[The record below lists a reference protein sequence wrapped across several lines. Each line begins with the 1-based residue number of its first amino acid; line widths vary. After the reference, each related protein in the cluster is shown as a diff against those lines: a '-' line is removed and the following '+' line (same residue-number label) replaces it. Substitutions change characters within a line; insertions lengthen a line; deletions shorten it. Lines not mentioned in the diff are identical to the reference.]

1 MFQCYVSIS
10 SVSIQLTV
18 FKKQYCLYLGGGKFT
33 TAYHHFINTK
43 DVLEL
48 LFLKILFSGP
58 PRQGKTSA
66 RRRLEGEIVDLMSA
80 GEADLVQ
87 PSTGAVES
95 GPGMIIQSVSS
106 STAVVTEAEWHAVK
120 SLQEEAGML
129 LHNLDGEMKT
139 KSDPTNT
146 PARAM
151 DIGPVEVAGAEEA
164 TTVTTALASPE
175 VMQRPESGFL
185 NKMLS
190 KLKSLIKKQPMT
202 PQLSESQL
210 SECQPSDSPEIVHLF
225 QEALKHP
232 EFWKEVKHS
241 FRAYIRM
248 EDTGGQPELMDMLPA
263 LTLGPALCLV
273 FFNLEW
279 NLKKEFPVFY
289 QHPSGKSTAPEESK
303 ITLEEMLLSTLSSI
317 SCSSA
322 SADSLRGEEANC
334 SDMREIL
341 ESSKSVAYFV
351 GTHKD
356 KVTEEEISRFDSDL
370 QSIIRGTDFFDKGIV
385 QFGSEGKLMVAMDN
399 MTGGVEEVNEVQ
411 KILHRAMEKYFRKLR
426 IPAVW
431 LLLNQCL
438 QMREKRTASFESCL
452 ELSSQFNMSAYET
465 KVALWFLHH
474 HAGVLMYFP
483 DIPLLADLV
492 ILDSQVVYDSVT
504 FLILGAMSFDSVG
517 QAKAEK
523 FRETGQFVMT
533 DLVEATKKL
542 SDDIIPPEKLVA
554 LLEFLHMVTTIVP
567 VQDSLSSIEKE
578 KEVVYLMPC
587 VLHTANKEK
596 LDAMLNDQFHPE
608 CVAPLMIRYK
618 CGFVPLGI
626 FPALIASLIGN
637 KAFTVVEEDMLKNK
651 VQFYYGSLKILI
663 TFLCSPKFYA
673 IVISKLPNVDH
684 PIAEDELHE
693 ECVALRKAVAA
704 SLEQVNSHMN
714 YGFFLDYQ
722 FAFEC
727 PSHPGR
733 EHLCVVDGK
742 FEKAKFMMCLENLK
756 HKKPV
761 RMSSNHEI
769 WFHKVFKSY
778 ILETKFALETIFVG
792 IGNN

>member
-1 MFQCYVSIS
+1 M
-10 SVSIQLTV
+10 
-18 FKKQYCLYLGGGKFT
+18 
-33 TAYHHFINTK
+33 
-43 DVLEL
+43 LEL

-80 GEADLVQ
+80 GEADLVH

-95 GPGMIIQSVSS
+95 GSGMIVQSMSS
-106 STAVVTEAEWHAVK
+106 STAVVTEAEWHVVK
-120 SLQEEAGML
+120 SVEEEAGML
-129 LHNLDGEMKT
+129 LHNLAGEMKI
-139 KSDPTNT
+139 KNVPTTT
-146 PARAM
+146 PARTV
-151 DIGPVEVAGAEEA
+151 DVRPVEVAAAEEA
-164 TTVTTALASPE
+164 TAVTPTIASSE
-175 VMQRPESGFL
+175 IVQRPEFGFF

-190 KLKSLIKKQPMT
+190 KLTSLRKKQPMK
-202 PQLSESQL
+202 PQLSES
-210 SECQPSDSPEIVHLF
+210 QPSDSPEIVHLF
-225 QEALKHP
+225 QEALKCP
-232 EFWKEVKHS
+232 EFWKDVKHS

-248 EDTGGQPELMDMLPA
+248 EDSGGQPELMDMLPA

-289 QHPSGKSTAPEESK
+289 QHPSGKTTAPEESK

-317 SCSSA
+317 SCSSV
-322 SADSLRGEEANC
+322 SANSLRGEETNS
-334 SDMREIL
+334 SDLREIL

-356 KVTEEEISRFDSDL
+356 KVSEEKISKFDSDL
-370 QSIIRGTDFFDKGIV
+370 QSIIRGTDFFEKGIV
-385 QFGSEGKLMVAMDN
+385 QFSSEGKLIVAMDN
-399 MTGGVEEVNEVQ
+399 MTGGVEEVNEVR
-411 KILHRAMEKYFRKLR
+411 KILHRAMVKHFRKLR

-438 QMREKRTASFESCL
+438 QMREKRTTSFESCL

-465 KVALWFLHH
+465 KVALRFLHH

-483 DIPLLADLV
+483 NIPLLADLV

-523 FRETGQFVMT
+523 FRETGQFVMK
-533 DLVEATKKL
+533 DLVAAT
-542 SDDIIPPEKLVA
+542 SHVSGDIIPPEKLVA
-554 LLEFLHMVTTIVP
+554 LLEFLHMVTPIAP
-567 VQDSLSSIEKE
+567 VQDLVSSTENE

-587 VLHTANKEK
+587 VLCTASKEK
-596 LDAMLNDQFHPE
+596 LDAMLTDKSVPE
-608 CVAPLMIRYK
+608 CVTPLMIQYK

-626 FPALIASLIGN
+626 FPALIASLIGK
-637 KAFTVVEEDMLKNK
+637 KAFEVVEEDMMKNIVK
-651 VQFYYGSLKILI
+651 FRFGDMKIRVSL
-663 TFLCSPKFYA
+663 LCYPKFYV
-673 IVISKLPNVDH
+673 IVISKLPIVEH
-684 PIAEDELHE
+684 ELHE

-733 EHLCVVDGK
+733 EHLCVVDSESPK
-742 FEKAKFMMCLENLK
+742 IMSCCQN
-756 HKKPV
+756 KKNRTSV
-761 RMSSNHEI
+761 AMKSS
-769 WFHKVFKSY
+769 HKVWFYKVSY
-778 ILETKFALETIFVG
+778 SILTKFLILFLLLLLASICRM
-792 IGNN
+792 

>member
-1 MFQCYVSIS
+1 M
-10 SVSIQLTV
+10 
-18 FKKQYCLYLGGGKFT
+18 
-33 TAYHHFINTK
+33 
-43 DVLEL
+43 LEL

-95 GPGMIIQSVSS
+95 GSGMIVKSVSS

-120 SLQEEAGML
+120 SLEEEAGML
-129 LHNLDGEMKT
+129 LHNLADGMKT
-139 KSDPTNT
+139 RNSPTAT
-146 PARAM
+146 PPKPM
-151 DIGPVEVAGAEEA
+151 DVRPLRVAGEEEA
-164 TTVTTALASPE
+164 TAVTFPIATPKVTQKS
-175 VMQRPESGFL
+175 ESGHF
-185 NKMLS
+185 KKIFS
-190 KLKSLIKKQPMT
+190 KLKSLTIGKLGK
-202 PQLSESQL
+202 SR
-210 SECQPSDSPEIVHLF
+210 PSDIPEVVHLC
-225 QEALKHP
+225 QEAFKQP

-289 QHPSGKSTAPEESK
+289 QHPSGKTTAPEDSK
-303 ITLEEMLLSTLSSI
+303 VTLEEMLLSMLSSI
-317 SCSSA
+317 SCCSA
-322 SADSLRGEEANC
+322 SADSLRGEETNS

-356 KVTEEEISRFDSDL
+356 KVTKEDISKLDSDL
-370 QSIIRGTDFFDKGIV
+370 QSIIRGTDFFEKGII
-385 QFGSEGKLMVAMDN
+385 QFSAEGKLIVAMDN
-399 MTGGVEEVNEVQ
+399 MTGGIEEVNHVRN
-411 KILHRAMEKYFRKLR
+411 ILHTAMRTHFKKLR

-431 LLLNQCL
+431 LLFSQCL

-483 DIPLLADLV
+483 DTPLLADLV

-523 FRETGQFVMT
+523 FRETGQFVMK
-533 DLVEATKKL
+533 DLVAATTQV
-542 SDDIIPPEKLVA
+542 SGDIIPPEMLVV
-554 LLEFLHMVTTIVP
+554 LLEFLHMVAPITP
-567 VQDSLSSIEKE
+567 VQDSASSRDEE
-578 KEVVYLMPC
+578 QEGVYLMPC
-587 VLHTANKEK
+587 VLHTASKEK
-596 LDAMLNDQFHPE
+596 LDATLTDESRPE

-637 KAFTVVEEDMLKNK
+637 KAFEVVDKDMMKNIVNFRFGGLKTC
-651 VQFYYGSLKILI
+651 VS
-663 TFLCSPKFYA
+663 FLCYPKFYV
-673 IVISKLPNVDH
+673 IVISELPIVEH
-684 PIAEDELHE
+684 ELHE
-693 ECVALRKAVAA
+693 ECVAIRKAVAA

-733 EHLCVVDGK
+733 EHLCVVDSEYPK
-742 FEKAKFMMCLENLK
+742 IMSCCQN
-756 HKKPV
+756 KKKRTSV
-761 RMSSNHEI
+761 GMKSS
-769 WFHKVFKSY
+769 HKVWFYKVDMLFY
-778 ILETKFALETIFVG
+778 L
-792 IGNN
+792 N

>member
-1 MFQCYVSIS
+1 MS
-10 SVSIQLTV
+10 
-18 FKKQYCLYLGGGKFT
+18 
-33 TAYHHFINTK
+33 TK
-43 DVLEL
+43 EALEIL
-48 LFLKILFSGP
+48 SLKILFSGP

-80 GEADLVQ
+80 GEADQVQ

-95 GPGMIIQSVSS
+95 GSGMIVRSVSS

-120 SLQEEAGML
+120 SLEEEAGML
-129 LHNLDGEMKT
+129 LHNLAGEMAK
-139 KSDPTNT
+139 KNAPTTT
-146 PARAM
+146 PARVM
-151 DIGPVEVAGAEEA
+151 DFIPVRVQAGAAEA
-164 TTVTTALASPE
+164 TAVTPITTSSKASGNQESRFFSKLFSKFKRKASKRVTSSILSTPQAKPNLSTPQAKLIDIPE
-175 VMQRPESGFL
+175 V
-185 NKMLS
+185 
-190 KLKSLIKKQPMT
+190 
-202 PQLSESQL
+202 
-210 SECQPSDSPEIVHLF
+210 VHL
-225 QEALKHP
+225 LKQVMKEP
-232 EFWKEVKHS
+232 NFLKEVKHS

-289 QHPSGKSTAPEESK
+289 QHPSGKTTAIEKSK
-303 ITLEEMLLSTLSSI
+303 ITLEEMLLSMLSSI
-317 SCSSA
+317 SCSCA
-322 SADSLRGEEANC
+322 SADSLRDEETH
-334 SDMREIL
+334 SYDMREIL

-356 KVTEEEISRFDSDL
+356 KVTEEEISKFDSDL
-370 QSIIRGTDFFDKGIV
+370 QSIIRGTDFFEKGIV
-385 QFGSEGKLMVAMDN
+385 QFSSEGKLIVAMDN
-399 MTGGVEEVNEVQ
+399 MTGGVEEISEVR
-411 KILHRAMEKYFRKLR
+411 KILHRSMEKHFRKLK

-431 LLLNQCL
+431 LIFNQCL
-438 QMREKRTASFESCL
+438 QMRENRTASFESCL

-465 KVALWFLHH
+465 KVTLWFLHH

-517 QAKAEK
+517 QARAEK
-523 FRETGQFVMT
+523 FRETGQFVMK
-533 DLVEATKKL
+533 DLVAATTHV
-542 SDDIIPPEKLVA
+542 SGDIIPPEKLVA
-554 LLEFLHMVTTIVP
+554 LLEFLHMVAPISP
-567 VQDSLSSIEKE
+567 VQDSVSSTEKE

-587 VLHTANKEK
+587 VLRAASKEK
-596 LDAMLNDQFHPE
+596 LDAMLTDESRPE

-637 KAFTVVEEDMLKNK
+637 KAFSFVEEDMLKNK

-673 IVISKLPNVDH
+673 IVVSKIPNVDH
-684 PIAEDELHE
+684 PIAEDKLHE
-693 ECVALRKAVAA
+693 ECVALRKEIAE

-714 YGFFLDYQ
+714 YGSFLNYQ

-733 EHLCVVDGK
+733 EHLCVADGI
-742 FEKAKFMMCLENLK
+742 FENSKLMMCLQKLK

-761 RMSSNHEI
+761 RMSSIHEI
-769 WFHKVFKSY
+769 WFHKVF
-778 ILETKFALETIFVG
+778 T
-792 IGNN
+792 

>member
-1 MFQCYVSIS
+1 MS
-10 SVSIQLTV
+10 
-18 FKKQYCLYLGGGKFT
+18 
-33 TAYHHFINTK
+33 TK
-43 DVLEL
+43 EALEIL
-48 LFLKILFSGP
+48 SLKILFSWP

-80 GEADLVQ
+80 GEADQVQ

-95 GPGMIIQSVSS
+95 GSGMIVQSVSN

-120 SLQEEAGML
+120 SLEEEAGML
-129 LHNLDGEMKT
+129 LHHLAGEMAT
-139 KSDPTNT
+139 KNDPTNT

-151 DIGPVEVAGAEEA
+151 DVRPVEVQAGAAEA
-164 TTVTTALASPE
+164 TAVTSTTTSFKASGIQESRFFSKLFSKFKRKVPKTVTSSTLSTPQAKLIDIPE
-175 VMQRPESGFL
+175 V
-185 NKMLS
+185 
-190 KLKSLIKKQPMT
+190 
-202 PQLSESQL
+202 
-210 SECQPSDSPEIVHLF
+210 VHL
-225 QEALKHP
+225 LKQVMKEP
-232 EFWKEVKHS
+232 NFLKEVKHS

-248 EDTGGQPELMDMLPA
+248 EDTGGQPELIDMLPA

-273 FFNLEW
+273 FFNLKW

-289 QHPSGKSTAPEESK
+289 QHPSGKTTAIEKSK

-322 SADSLRGEEANC
+322 SADSLRGEETNS

-356 KVTEEEISRFDSDL
+356 KVTEEEISKFDSDL
-370 QSIIRGTDFFDKGIV
+370 QSIIRGTDFFEKGIV
-385 QFGSEGKLMVAMDN
+385 QFSSKGKLIVAMDN
-399 MTGGVEEVNEVQ
+399 MTGGFEEVSEVRR
-411 KILHRAMEKYFRKLR
+411 ILHRAMEKHFRKLK

-431 LLLNQCL
+431 LIFSQCL
-438 QMREKRTASFESCL
+438 QMREKRIASFESCL

-483 DIPLLADLV
+483 DISLLADLV
-492 ILDSQVVYDSVT
+492 ILDRQVVYDSVT

-517 QAKAEK
+517 PAKAEK
-523 FRETGQFVMT
+523 FRETGQFVMK
-533 DLVEATKKL
+533 DLVAATTHV
-542 SDDIIPPEKLVA
+542 SGDIIPPEKLVA
-554 LLEFLHMVTTIVP
+554 LLEFLHMVAPISP
-567 VQDSLSSIEKE
+567 VQDLVSSTEKE

-587 VLHTANKEK
+587 VLRTASKEE
-596 LDAMLNDQFHPE
+596 LDAILIDESRPE

-637 KAFTVVEEDMLKNK
+637 KTFVFVEEDMFKNK

-673 IVISKLPNVDH
+673 IIISKLPNVDH
-684 PIAEDELHE
+684 PIVDHELHE

-714 YGFFLDYQ
+714 YGSFLNYQ

-733 EHLCVVDGK
+733 EHLCVADGI
-742 FEKAKFMMCLENLK
+742 FENSKFMMCLQKLK
-756 HKKPV
+756 HKQPV
-761 RMSSNHEI
+761 RMSFIHEI
-769 WFHKVFKSY
+769 WFHKVFTQMLY
-778 ILETKFALETIFVG
+778 
-792 IGNN
+792 N

>member
-1 MFQCYVSIS
+1 MLELLLLVY
-10 SVSIQLTV
+10 QL
-18 FKKQYCLYLGGGKFT
+18 LYIFLTLLPSLLGSAKFT
-33 TAYHHFINTK
+33 TAYRHFINTK

-95 GPGMIIQSVSS
+95 GSGMIIKSVSS
-106 STAVVTEAEWHAVK
+106 STAIVTEAEWHAVK
-120 SLQEEAGML
+120 SPEEEAGML
-129 LHNLDGEMKT
+129 LHNLAGEMAT
-139 KSDPTNT
+139 KNVPTTT

-151 DIGPVEVAGAEEA
+151 DVKPVGVAGADEA
-164 TTVTTALASPE
+164 AAVTPTIASPE
-175 VMQRPESGFL
+175 AIQRP
-185 NKMLS
+185 
-190 KLKSLIKKQPMT
+190 
-202 PQLSESQL
+202 ESQL
-210 SECQPSDSPEIVHLF
+210 SESRPSDSPEIVRLF

-232 EFWKEVKHS
+232 EFWKDVKHS

-279 NLKKEFPVFY
+279 NLKKEFPVLY
-289 QHPSGKSTAPEESK
+289 QHPSGKTTAPEESK
-303 ITLEEMLLSTLSSI
+303 IILEEMLLSTLSSI

-322 SADSLRGEEANC
+322 SADSLRGEETN
-334 SDMREIL
+334 SSGMREIL

-356 KVTEEEISRFDSDL
+356 KVTQEEISKFDSDL
-370 QSIIRGTDFFDKGIV
+370 QSIIRGTDFFEKGIV
-385 QFGSEGKLMVAMDN
+385 QFSSEGKLIVAMDN
-399 MTGGVEEVNEVQ
+399 MAGGVEEVNEVR
-411 KILHRAMEKYFRKLR
+411 KTLHRAMEKHFRKLR

-438 QMREKRTASFESCL
+438 QMREKRTASFKSCL
-452 ELSSQFNMSAYET
+452 ELSSQFNMSDYET

-523 FRETGQFVMT
+523 FRETGQFVMK
-533 DLVEATKKL
+533 DLVAATNDV
-542 SDDIIPPEKLVA
+542 SGDIIPPEKLVA
-554 LLEFLHMVTTIVP
+554 LLEFLHMVAPIAP
-567 VQDSLSSIEKE
+567 VQDSVSTMENEKE
-578 KEVVYLMPC
+578 IYFLMPC
-587 VLHTANKEK
+587 VLRTASKEK
-596 LDAMLNDQFHPE
+596 LDAMLTDESRPE

-626 FPALIASLIGN
+626 FPALIARLIGN
-637 KAFTVVEEDMLKNK
+637 KAFVFVEEDMLKNK

-693 ECVALRKAVAA
+693 ECVALRKEIAA

-714 YGFFLDYQ
+714 YGSFLNYQ

-733 EHLCVVDGK
+733 EHLCVTDGI
-742 FEKAKFMMCLENLK
+742 FENSKFMMCLQKLK

-761 RMSSNHEI
+761 RMSSIHEI
-769 WFHKVFKSY
+769 WFHKVFKCFTIASKNTY
-778 ILETKFALETIFVG
+778 IYTYIIVF
-792 IGNN
+792 IGNTSFYLRTVFSCQVFM

>member
-1 MFQCYVSIS
+1 MS
-10 SVSIQLTV
+10 
-18 FKKQYCLYLGGGKFT
+18 
-33 TAYHHFINTK
+33 TK
-43 DVLEL
+43 EALEIL
-48 LFLKILFSGP
+48 SLKILFSGP

-80 GEADLVQ
+80 GEADQVQ

-95 GPGMIIQSVSS
+95 GSGMIIQSVSS

-120 SLQEEAGML
+120 SLEEEAGML
-129 LHNLDGEMKT
+129 LHNLAGEMAT
-139 KSDPTNT
+139 KNAPTTT

-151 DIGPVEVAGAEEA
+151 DVRPVQVQAGAAEA
-164 TTVTTALASPE
+164 IAVTPTTTSSKASGI
-175 VMQRPESGFL
+175 QESGFF
-185 NKMLS
+185 S
-190 KLKSLIKKQPMT
+190 KLFSKFKRKVPQRVTSSTPST
-202 PQLSESQL
+202 PQAKLI
-210 SECQPSDSPEIVHLF
+210 DIPEIVHF
-225 QEALKHP
+225 LKQVMKEP
-232 EFWKEVKHS
+232 NFLKEVKHS

-289 QHPSGKSTAPEESK
+289 QHLSGKTTAIEKSK

-317 SCSSA
+317 SCSCA
-322 SADSLRGEEANC
+322 TSADSLRSEEANS

-356 KVTEEEISRFDSDL
+356 KVTEEEISKFDSDL
-370 QSIIRGTDFFDKGIV
+370 QSIIRGTDFFENGIV
-385 QFGSEGKLMVAMDN
+385 QFFSEGKLIVAMDN
-399 MTGGVEEVNEVQ
+399 MTGGVEEVSEVR
-411 KILHRAMEKYFRKLR
+411 KILHTAMEKHFRKLK

-431 LLLNQCL
+431 LIFSQCL
-438 QMREKRTASFESCL
+438 QMGEKRTTSFESCL

-504 FLILGAMSFDSVG
+504 FLILGAMSFSSVG
-517 QAKAEK
+517 QAKTEK
-523 FRETGQFVMT
+523 FRETGQFVMK
-533 DLVEATKKL
+533 DLIAATNHV
-542 SDDIIPPEKLVA
+542 SGDIIPPEKLVA
-554 LLEFLHMVTTIVP
+554 LLEFLHMVAPIPP
-567 VQDSLSSIEKE
+567 VQDSVSSTDEE
-578 KEVVYLMPC
+578 QERVYLMPC
-587 VLHTANKEK
+587 VLRVASKEK
-596 LDAMLNDQFHPE
+596 LDATLTDQSCPE
-608 CVAPLMIRYK
+608 CVAPLLIRYK

-626 FPALIASLIGN
+626 FPALIASLIRN
-637 KAFTVVEEDMLKNK
+637 KAFEVVDEGMMKNK
-651 VQFYYGSLKILI
+651 VQFYFGSLQILV
-663 TFLCSPKFYA
+663 TFLCYPKFY
-673 IVISKLPNVDH
+673 VIFISEH
-684 PIAEDELHE
+684 PIVEHELHE

-733 EHLCVVDGK
+733 EHLCIVEGTLENIK
-742 FEKAKFMMCLENLK
+742 LMKCLQNLK

-761 RMSSNHEI
+761 RMNSIHEI
-769 WFHKVFKSY
+769 WFDKVFKKNFK
-778 ILETKFALETIFVG
+778 IETKYTFIVLVCRQHFILPQNSLHMPSLYVSYLILYCDYFSG
-792 IGNN
+792 

>member
-1 MFQCYVSIS
+1 MF
-10 SVSIQLTV
+10 
-18 FKKQYCLYLGGGKFT
+18 
-33 TAYHHFINTK
+33 
-43 DVLEL
+43 
-48 LFLKILFSGP
+48 FLKILFSGP

-66 RRRLEGEIVDLMSA
+66 RRRLEGEIIDLMSA
-80 GEADLVQ
+80 GEADVVQ
-87 PSTGAVES
+87 SSPGAVES
-95 GPGMIIQSVSS
+95 RSGMLVQSVSS
-106 STAVVTEAEWHAVK
+106 SAALVNETEWHAVK
-120 SLQEEAGML
+120 NLEEEAGML
-129 LHNLDGEMKT
+129 LHNLADDLET
-139 KSDPTNT
+139 RSTPTTT

-151 DIGPVEVAGAEEA
+151 DVRPVGVAGAGEA
-164 TTVTTALASPE
+164 TAVSPPIAAPKSQSL
-175 VMQRPESGFL
+175 VK
-185 NKMLS
+185 KMIS
-190 KLKSLIKKQPMT
+190 KFKSLTLGKLLKS
-202 PQLSESQL
+202 
-210 SECQPSDSPEIVHLF
+210 QPSDIPEVVHLF
-225 QEALKHP
+225 QEAVKQP
-232 EFWKEVKHS
+232 EFWKDVKHS

-289 QHPSGKSTAPEESK
+289 QHPSGKTTAPEESK
-303 ITLEEMLLSTLSSI
+303 ITLEEMLFSTLSSI

-322 SADSLRGEEANC
+322 SADSLKGEEANS

-356 KVTEEEISRFDSDL
+356 KVTEEEIPKFDSDL
-370 QSIIRGTDFFDKGIV
+370 QGIIRGTDFFEKGIV
-385 QFGSEGKLMVAMDN
+385 QFSSEGKLIVAMDN
-399 MTGGVEEVNEVQ
+399 MTGGVEEVNEVR
-411 KILHRAMEKYFRKLR
+411 KILHRAMKKHFRKLK

-438 QMREKRTASFESCL
+438 QMREKKTASFESCL
-452 ELSSQFNMSAYET
+452 ELSNQFNMSAYET
-465 KVALWFLHH
+465 KVALWFFHH

-483 DIPLLADLV
+483 DIPQLADLV

-504 FLILGAMSFDSVG
+504 FLILEAMSFDSVG

-523 FRETGQFVMT
+523 FRETGQFVMK
-533 DLVEATKKL
+533 DLVAAT
-542 SDDIIPPEKLVA
+542 SNVSGDIIPPEKLVA
-554 LLEFLHMVTTIVP
+554 LLEFLHMVAPIAP
-567 VQDSLSSIEKE
+567 VQDSVCSTDKE

-587 VLHTANKEK
+587 VLRTASKEK
-596 LDAMLNDQFHPE
+596 LDAMTDKSHLE

-637 KAFTVVEEDMLKNK
+637 QDFEIVEEDMMKNIVK
-651 VQFYYGSLKILI
+651 FRFGDLKIHVS
-663 TFLCSPKFYA
+663 FLCYPKFYA
-673 IVISKLPNVDH
+673 IVISELPIVEH
-684 PIAEDELHE
+684 ELHE
-693 ECVALRKAVAA
+693 ECVALRKSVAA

-733 EHLCVVDGK
+733 EHLCVVDSESPK
-742 FEKAKFMMCLENLK
+742 VMSCCLNKKKKTSVAMM
-756 HKKPV
+756 V
-761 RMSSNHEI
+761 S
-769 WFHKVFKSY
+769 HKVWFYKVSY
-778 ILETKFALETIFVG
+778 SI
-792 IGNN
+792 

>member
-1 MFQCYVSIS
+1 M
-10 SVSIQLTV
+10 
-18 FKKQYCLYLGGGKFT
+18 
-33 TAYHHFINTK
+33 
-43 DVLEL
+43 LEL

-80 GEADLVQ
+80 GGGDLVQ

-95 GPGMIIQSVSS
+95 GSGMIVQSVSS

-120 SLQEEAGML
+120 SLEEEAGML
-129 LHNLDGEMKT
+129 LHNLASEMKT
-139 KSDPTNT
+139 KNVPTTT
-146 PARAM
+146 PARAV
-151 DIGPVEVAGAEEA
+151 DVRPVEVVGSEEA
-164 TTVTTALASPE
+164 TAIAPTIASSE
-175 VMQRPESGFL
+175 VIQRPESGFF
-185 NKMLS
+185 NQMLS
-190 KLKSLIKKQPMT
+190 KLKSLVKKQPMK
-202 PQLSESQL
+202 PQLSES
-210 SECQPSDSPEIVHLF
+210 QPSDSPEIVRLF
-225 QEALKHP
+225 QEALKRP
-232 EFWKEVKHS
+232 EFWKDVKHS

-263 LTLGPALCLV
+263 LALGPALCLV

-289 QHPSGKSTAPEESK
+289 QHSSGKTTAHEESK

-322 SADSLRGEEANC
+322 SADSLRGEETNS

-356 KVTEEEISRFDSDL
+356 KVMEEEISKFDSDL
-370 QSIIRGTDFFDKGIV
+370 QSIIRGTDFFEKGIV
-385 QFGSEGKLMVAMDN
+385 QFSSEGKLIVAMDN
-399 MTGGVEEVNEVQ
+399 MTGGIEEVNQVRD
-411 KILHRAMEKYFRKLR
+411 ILHAAMKKHFKKLR

-438 QMREKRTASFESCL
+438 QMRKKRTASFESCL
-452 ELSSQFNMSAYET
+452 ELSSQLNMSAYET
-465 KVALWFLHH
+465 KAALWFLHR

-492 ILDSQVVYDSVT
+492 ILDSRVVYDSVT

-517 QAKAEK
+517 QARAEK
-523 FRETGQFVMT
+523 FRKTGQFVMK
-533 DLVEATKKL
+533 DLVAATNDV
-542 SDDIIPPEKLVA
+542 SGDIIPPEKLIA
-554 LLEFLHMVTTIVP
+554 LLEFLHMVAPIPP
-567 VQDSLSSIEKE
+567 VQDSVSSTDEE
-578 KEVVYLMPC
+578 QERVYLMPC
-587 VLHTANKEK
+587 VLHTASKEK
-596 LDAMLNDQFHPE
+596 LDAMLTGESLPE

-637 KAFTVVEEDMLKNK
+637 KAFDLVKRDMMKNK
-651 VQFYYGSLKILI
+651 IQFYFGPLQILVA
-663 TFLCSPKFYA
+663 FLCYPKFYV
-673 IVISKLPNVDH
+673 IVISELPIVAH
-684 PIAEDELHE
+684 ELHE

-733 EHLCVVDGK
+733 EHLCVIE
-742 FEKAKFMMCLENLK
+742 EKLEDVKVFKCLQNSED
-756 HKKPV
+756 KKPV
-761 RMSSNHEI
+761 KMDSVHEI
-769 WFHKVFKSY
+769 WLHQVK
-778 ILETKFALETIFVG
+778 
-792 IGNN
+792 

>member
-1 MFQCYVSIS
+1 MLLHS
-10 SVSIQLTV
+10 L
-18 FKKQYCLYLGGGKFT
+18 LGGVKFT
-33 TAYHHFINTK
+33 TAYRHFINTK

-95 GPGMIIQSVSS
+95 GSGMIVQSVSS
-106 STAVVTEAEWHAVK
+106 STAVVTESEWHAVK
-120 SLQEEAGML
+120 SLEEEAGML
-129 LHNLDGEMKT
+129 LHNLAGEMKA
-139 KSDPTNT
+139 KNDPTST
-146 PARAM
+146 LARAM
-151 DIGPVEVAGAEEA
+151 DVRPVEVVGAEEA
-164 TTVTTALASPE
+164 TAVTPTLASPE
-175 VMQRPESGFL
+175 VMQRPESGFF

-190 KLKSLIKKQPMT
+190 KLKSLRKKQPMT
-202 PQLSESQL
+202 PQLSESQ
-210 SECQPSDSPEIVHLF
+210 PSDSPEIVRLF
-225 QEALKHP
+225 QEALKRP
-232 EFWKEVKHS
+232 EFWKDVKHS

-263 LTLGPALCLV
+263 LALGPALCLV

-289 QHPSGKSTAPEESK
+289 QHPSGKTTAHEESK

-317 SCSSA
+317 SCCSS
-322 SADSLRGEEANC
+322 SADSLKGEETNS

-356 KVTEEEISRFDSDL
+356 KLTEEEISKFDSDL
-370 QSIIRGTDFFDKGIV
+370 QSIIRGTDFFEKGII
-385 QFGSEGKLMVAMDN
+385 QFSSEGKLIVAMDN
-399 MTGGVEEVNEVQ
+399 MTGGIEEVNQVRN
-411 KILHRAMEKYFRKLR
+411 ILHTAMKAHFKKLR

-438 QMREKRTASFESCL
+438 QMREKRTASFVSCL
-452 ELSSQFNMSAYET
+452 ELSSQLNMSAYET
-465 KVALWFLHH
+465 KIALWFLHH

-483 DIPLLADLV
+483 DIPQVADLV

-517 QAKAEK
+517 QARAEK
-523 FRETGQFVMT
+523 FRKTGQFVMK
-533 DLVEATKKL
+533 DLVAAA
-542 SDDIIPPEKLVA
+542 SHVSGDIIPPEKLVA

-567 VQDSLSSIEKE
+567 VQDSVSSTDEE
-578 KEVVYLMPC
+578 QERVYLMPC
-587 VLHTANKEK
+587 VLHAASKEK
-596 LDAMLNDQFHPE
+596 LDNTLTDESRPE
-608 CVAPLMIRYK
+608 CIAPLMIRYK

-637 KAFTVVEEDMLKNK
+637 KAFDLVKKDMMKNK
-651 VQFYYGSLKILI
+651 IQFYFGPLQILV
-663 TFLCSPKFYA
+663 TFLCYPKFYA
-673 IVISKLPNVDH
+673 IVISEL
-684 PIAEDELHE
+684 PIADHDLHE
-693 ECVALRKAVAA
+693 ECVALRKAVAS
-704 SLEQVNSHMN
+704 SLEQVNCHMN

-727 PSHPGR
+727 PSHLGR
-733 EHLCVVDGK
+733 EHLCVVEG
-742 FEKAKFMMCLENLK
+742 ALENVRVLK
-756 HKKPV
+756 CLQDSNDKKPV
-761 RMSSNHEI
+761 KMDYAHNV
-769 WFHKVFKSY
+769 WFHKV
-778 ILETKFALETIFVG
+778 TKKFTIIIV
-792 IGNN
+792 

>member
-1 MFQCYVSIS
+1 M
-10 SVSIQLTV
+10 
-18 FKKQYCLYLGGGKFT
+18 
-33 TAYHHFINTK
+33 
-43 DVLEL
+43 LEL
-48 LFLKILFSGP
+48 LFLKVLFSGP

-95 GPGMIIQSVSS
+95 GSGMIVQSVSS
-106 STAVVTEAEWHAVK
+106 STAVVTEAKWHAVK
-120 SLQEEAGML
+120 SLEEEAGML
-129 LHNLDGEMKT
+129 LHNLADNMET
-139 KSDPTNT
+139 RNSPTTT
-146 PARAM
+146 PPKAM
-151 DIGPVEVAGAEEA
+151 DVRPLRVVGEEEA
-164 TTVTTALASPE
+164 TAVTSPIATPK
-175 VMQRPESGFL
+175 VTQKSESGRF
-185 NKMLS
+185 KKIFS
-190 KLKSLIKKQPMT
+190 KLKSLTIGKLGK
-202 PQLSESQL
+202 SR
-210 SECQPSDSPEIVHLF
+210 PSDIPEVVHLC
-225 QEALKHP
+225 QEAFKQP

-289 QHPSGKSTAPEESK
+289 QHPSGKTTAPEDSK

-322 SADSLRGEEANC
+322 SADTLRGEETNS

-341 ESSKSVAYFV
+341 ESTKSVAYFV

-356 KVTEEEISRFDSDL
+356 KVTEEEISKFDSDL
-370 QSIIRGTDFFDKGIV
+370 QSIIRGTDFFEKGIV
-385 QFGSEGKLMVAMDN
+385 QFSSEGKLIVAMDN
-399 MTGGVEEVNEVQ
+399 MTGGIEEVNQVRN
-411 KILHRAMEKYFRKLR
+411 ILHTAMKTHFKKLR

-431 LLLNQCL
+431 LILNQCL

-483 DIPLLADLV
+483 DIPQLADLV
-492 ILDSQVVYDSVT
+492 VLDSQVVYDSVT

-517 QAKAEK
+517 QARAEK
-523 FRETGQFVMT
+523 FRETGQFVMK
-533 DLVEATKKL
+533 DLVAAT
-542 SDDIIPPEKLVA
+542 SHVSGDIIPPEKLVA
-554 LLEFLHMVTTIVP
+554 LLEFLHMVVPITP
-567 VQDSLSSIEKE
+567 VQDSKDEEQEK
-578 KEVVYLMPC
+578 VYLMPC
-587 VLHTANKEK
+587 VLRRASKEK
-596 LDAMLNDQFHPE
+596 LDAALTDQSRPA
-608 CVAPLMIRYK
+608 CIAPLMIRYK

-637 KAFTVVEEDMLKNK
+637 KAFDLVKRDMMKNII
-651 VQFYYGSLKILI
+651 QFYFGPLQVLV
-663 TFLCSPKFYA
+663 TFLCYPKFYA
-673 IVISKLPNVDH
+673 IVISELPIVEH
-684 PIAEDELHE
+684 ELHE

-733 EHLCVVDGK
+733 EHLCVVEG
-742 FEKAKFMMCLENLK
+742 ALENVRVLK
-756 HKKPV
+756 CLQDSNDKKPV
-761 RMSSNHEI
+761 KMDYAHSV
-769 WFHKVFKSY
+769 WFHKVTENF
-778 ILETKFALETIFVG
+778 IVIIIV
-792 IGNN
+792 